1 MSPKTA
7 AKPAPKNAAKS
18 GTKTAAKIAAKSAK
32 ATVQALAD
40 TAHPEDLFYISATQS
55 ASRPRRALKHNDTF
69 IVLDSFGDIGAAAGG
84 SDGLFH
90 CDTRFLSRLQL
101 LVNDAEPLLLGSNLR
116 DDNAAL
122 VVDLTNPDV
131 FANQRIVLEKDTLHL
146 LRTIFLWRDTAYQ
159 RIGVR
164 NYGDRTIDARLSI
177 LFANDFA
184 DLFEVRGAHRQRRG
198 TATAQVRGNDQVLL
212 NYLGLDDTLRRTTLT
227 FDPPPDKLAT
237 NGALYELHLAPGET
251 CPIFL
256 AAGCN
261 QAELRPVPFL
271 RALIKARREPRA
283 GATGRTSVETSNELF
298 NEMLCRSAADLEM
311 LMTDTPQGRYPYA
324 GIPWFSTTFGRDGLI
339 TALQMLW
346 WSPDVARGVLR
357 RLAAYQAKTTDPLAD
372 AEPGKILH
380 EMRGGE
386 MAALREVPFGLYY
399 GSVDSTPL
407 FVLLAGLYLE
417 RTGDVETIAALW
429 PAIEAALGWIDG
441 PGDPDGDG
449 FVEYLRA
456 SEQGLAN
463 QGWKDSQDAIFHA
476 DGRLAEGAIALVEV
490 QGYVYAAK
498 CLAARCARRIG
509 RNSQADKL
517 DAQAANLATQFEAA
531 FWCPDI
537 GTYALALDG
546 AKKPCAVRTS
556 NAGQVLFTGIADPAR
571 AALVAMGLL
580 RSDFFSGWGIRTV
593 ARGEPRFNPMSY
605 HNGSIWP
612 HDNALIALGLARYG
626 LKQPLDTLFEGI
638 FHAGTYMDHRRL
650 PELFCGFQRQHGHG
664 PTLYPVA
671 NSPQAWAAATPF
683 TLLQACLGLEFDPF
697 SNEIRLS
704 NPRLPSFLQEVTLH
718 NLQLGSSH
726 VDLRVRRYNETV
738 SLDTPRINGGIQ
750 VSIVHSC

>member
-7 AKPAPKNAAKS
+7 AQALPAASPAEDS
-18 GTKTAAKIAAKSAK
+18 FYIAA
-32 ATVQALAD
+32 TL
-40 TAHPEDLFYISATQS
+40 S
-55 ASRPRRALKHNDTF
+55 ASRPRRSLKHNDTF
-69 IVLDSFGDIGAAAGG
+69 IVLDTFGDVGASAGG
-84 SDGLFH
+84 TDGLFYH
-90 CDTRFLSRLQL
+90 DTRFLSRLQL
-101 LVNDAEPLLLGSNLR
+101 LVNDAVPLLLGSNLR

-122 VVDLTNPDV
+122 VVDLTNPDI
-131 FANQRIVLEKDTLHL
+131 FADQRVVLAKDTLHV

-159 RIGVR
+159 RLGVR
-164 NYGDRTIDARLSI
+164 NYGDRTIEVRLSI

-184 DLFEVRGAHRQRRG
+184 DLFEVRGARRERRG
-198 TATAQVRGNDQVLL
+198 TATTQLRGNDQVLL
-212 NYLGLDDTLRRTTLT
+212 NYHGLDDKLRRTTLT
-227 FDPPPDKLAT
+227 FDPPPDKLMT
-237 NGALYELHLAPGET
+237 NGAIYNLRLAPGEAR
-251 CPIFL
+251 PIFL

-261 QAELRPVPFL
+261 EAEARPQPFL
-271 RALIKARREPRA
+271 RAIVKARRELRE
-283 GATGRTSVETSNELF
+283 ATCGHTSVETSNELF

-357 RLAAYQAKTTDPLAD
+357 RLAFYQAETVDALAD

-407 FVLLAGLYLE
+407 FVLLAGLYLQ

-429 PAIEAALGWIDG
+429 PAIRAALDWIAG

-456 SEQGLAN
+456 TEHGLAN
-463 QGWKDSQDAIFHA
+463 QGWKDSHDAVFHD
-476 DGRLAEGAIALVEV
+476 DGRLAEGAIALAEV

-498 CLAARCARRIG
+498 RMAACCARHLGRDDEAGALDAEAEKLAA
-509 RNSQADKL
+509 
-517 DAQAANLATQFEAA
+517 QFEAA
-531 FWCPDI
+531 FWCPQI
-537 GTYALALDG
+537 ETYALALDG

-556 NAGQVLFTGIADPAR
+556 NAGQVLLSGIADPAR
-571 AALVAMGLL
+571 AALVAKGLL
-580 RSDFFSGWGIRTV
+580 RPDFFSGWGIRTV
-593 ARGEPRFNPMSY
+593 ARGEPRYNPMSY

-626 LKQPLDTLFEGI
+626 LKQPIATLFEGL
-638 FHAGTYMDHRRL
+638 FHAGTYMDLRRL
-650 PELFCGFQRQHGHG
+650 PELFCGFQRQHGQG

-671 NSPQAWAAATPF
+671 CTPQAWAAATPF
-683 TLLQACLGLEFDPF
+683 ALLQACLGLEFNPF
-697 SNEIRLS
+697 TNEIRLS
-704 NPRLPSFLQEVTLH
+704 NPRLPAFLDQVTLH
-718 NLQLGSSH
+718 DLQLGSSH
-726 VDLRVRRYNETV
+726 VDLRVRRYNETI
-738 SLDTPRINGGIQ
+738 SLDTPRISGGIR
-750 VSIVHSC
+750 VSIVHSCSTD